1 MTGIN
6 GQDDTVQVGIKVIY
20 DSVLVLQFFFQNV
33 LFLFLDENDVTYEV
47 LLFFLKLIIK

>member
-6 GQDDTVQVGIKVIY
+6 GQVDTVQVGIKVIY

-33 LFLFLDENDVTYEV
+33 LFLFLDEKDVEV